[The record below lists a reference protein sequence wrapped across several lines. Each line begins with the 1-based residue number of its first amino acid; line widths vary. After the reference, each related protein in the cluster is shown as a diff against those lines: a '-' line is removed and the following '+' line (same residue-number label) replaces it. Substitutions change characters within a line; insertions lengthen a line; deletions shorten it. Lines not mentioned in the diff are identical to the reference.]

1 MTYLAADITV
11 AATNGNAQTSAVGWT
26 TDEAKARCMT
36 FAPAD
41 AHFKQQFIYANNSGY
56 DLVYTS
62 AELAKD
68 FSATDFTDQQQN
80 QVQAGTFD
88 VSYLYASDGQH
99 IDDCDLI
106 IGEQQTTG

>member
-1 MTYLAADITV
+1 
-11 AATNGNAQTSAVGWT
+11 
-26 TDEAKARCMT
+26 MT

-41 AHFKQQFIYANNSGY
+41 ARFKQQFVYADNSGY

-68 FSATDFTDQQQN
+68 FSAADFTDKQQN
-80 QVQAGTFD
+80 QVQAGMFD

-99 IDDCDLI
+99 IDSCDMI